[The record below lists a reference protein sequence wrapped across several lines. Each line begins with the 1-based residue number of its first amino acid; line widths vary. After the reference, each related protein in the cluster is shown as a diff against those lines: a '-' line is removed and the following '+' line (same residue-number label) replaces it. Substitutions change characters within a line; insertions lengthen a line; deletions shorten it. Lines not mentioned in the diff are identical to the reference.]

1 MTAEK
6 YVNAIIKKVKCGKEK
21 RREIKEQ
28 LLSDITIAL
37 EQGDTLE
44 EIMKNMGSVQEIAA
58 EFNENLSFEEHKRY
72 VKSRRIKIVSGVA
85 AALVVVAAAVYWF
98 LPKGAE
104 IGTSGKFE
112 QAVVEERIKA
122 VVQELNEKDYEALQE
137 NAIELMKPYLT
148 EETMEAAKKQT
159 AADWGEF
166 KSFGTVYMAEI
177 SQMGKQSV
185 VGEVTAT
192 YENASVTFRISFDE
206 DMKLAGLY
214 MR

>member
-21 RREIKEQ
+21 RQEIKEQ
-28 LLSDITIAL
+28 LLSDISIAL
-37 EQGDTLE
+37 EQGETLE
-44 EIMKNMGSVQEIAA
+44 EIMNHMGSVQEMAA
-58 EFNENLSFEEHKRY
+58 EFNENLSKEEQKKY
-72 VKSRRIKIVSGVA
+72 SKSKCMKTVA
-85 AALVVVAAAVYWF
+85 VVAGILILIVAAVYWF

-104 IGTSGKFE
+104 IGASGKFE
-112 QAVVEERIKA
+112 QNIVEEQIKA
-122 VVQELNEKDYEALQE
+122 VVQELNEKDYEALQK
-137 NAIELMKPYLT
+137 NAIEEMKPYLT
-148 EETMEAAKKQT
+148 AETLETAKKQT

-177 SQMGKQSV
+177 SQMGKHSV
-185 VGEVTAT
+185 VGEVTVT